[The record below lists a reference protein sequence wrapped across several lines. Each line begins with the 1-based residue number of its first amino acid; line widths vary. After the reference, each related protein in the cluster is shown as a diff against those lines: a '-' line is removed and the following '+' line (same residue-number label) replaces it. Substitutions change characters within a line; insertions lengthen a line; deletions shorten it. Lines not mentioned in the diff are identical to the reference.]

1 MCQRKAVVVVVL
13 YIYYKLDAESRK
25 LPALGSRRGP
35 GL

>member
-13 YIYYKLDAESRK
+13 YIHKLDAESRK
-25 LPALGSRRGP
+25 LRALESRKGP